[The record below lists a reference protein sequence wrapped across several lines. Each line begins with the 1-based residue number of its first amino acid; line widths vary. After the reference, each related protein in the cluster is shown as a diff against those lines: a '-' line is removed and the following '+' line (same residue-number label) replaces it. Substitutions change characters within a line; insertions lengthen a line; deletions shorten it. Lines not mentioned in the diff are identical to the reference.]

1 MDKKWTEIVFILDR
15 SGSMSG
21 LEEDTI
27 GGYNAFLQK
36 QREAEGNA
44 RITTVLFN
52 HEYQLLHDSLPIE
65 EVLPITRL
73 EYDVGGMTAL
83 LDAVGSTILRVKQR
97 IHGMSAQHKP
107 ARVVFVITTDGY
119 ENSSV
124 EFGFAQVRD
133 MIHTLVE
140 KSGWEFIFLGANIDA
155 EAFAGKIG
163 IQADRAAN
171 YTASKKGT
179 KRMYDSMAEEVA
191 NIRNSGAMRADWK
204 QQLQKE
210 DPED

>member
-1 MDKKWTEIVFILDR
+1 LDKKWTEIVFILDR

-21 LEEDTI
+21 LEEPPS
-27 GGYNAFLQK
+27 GLHAFLQK
-36 QREAEGNA
+36 RG
-44 RITTVLFN
+44 RRGKRPYTTVLFN

-83 LDAVGSTILRVKQR
+83 LDAVGSTILRVRQQ
-97 IHGMSAQHKP
+97 INGMSARHKP
-107 ARVVFVITTDGY
+107 ARGVFVITTDGY
-119 ENSSV
+119 ENSSR

-155 EAFAGKIG
+155 EQFAGEIG
-163 IQADRAAN
+163 IQADKAAN
-171 YTASKKGT
+171 YTASKTGT
-179 KRMYDSMAEEVA
+179 KRMYVSWQRKSEYPEYRVSAGGLETAAPEG
-191 NIRNSGAMRADWK
+191 R
-204 QQLQKE
+204 
-210 DPED
+210 PED